1 MMIRFDVDHHCLRFS
16 LAWKRSRVLLLE
28 NQRVNNT
35 SSIENTR
42 ICTTGTFKTK
52 LALKPTTGK
61 IVIIASS
68 SVKRSQN

>member
-1 MMIRFDVDHHCLRFS
+1 MMIRFDRRSS
-16 LAWKRSRVLLLE
+16 LLAIFPRLETFTCAAVGKSERVK
-28 NQRVNNT
+28 NT
-35 SSIENTR
+35 SSNPNMHDWN
-42 ICTTGTFKTK
+42 FKTK